1 MQVVKNLAFRRTG
14 DLAGHTFVSS
24 GLGGMSGAQPKAANI
39 ANAVGIFAEVD
50 LSRIETRHDQGW
62 VDVIMDDIDE
72 IFKLANEKI
81 AAKESISIA
90 YHGNIVDLLEAAVEK
105 NFHIDLLSDQTSCH
119 NVYNGGLLPGR
130 NDI

>member
-1 MQVVKNLAFRRTG
+1 
-14 DLAGHTFVSS
+14 
-24 GLGGMSGAQPKAANI
+24 MSGAQPKAANI

-90 YHGNIVDLLEAAVEK
+90 RRRAILQGDIK
-105 NFHIDLLSDQTSCH
+105 STSAP
-119 NVYNGGLLPGR
+119 VRGERGTLWKSL
-130 NDI
+130 